1 MAIGVDA
8 AGNITSDG
16 AYSYQYN
23 RRGLLYRVYQS
34 GAAVANYS
42 YNALGQRT
50 LKTLS
55 GGKTVYQ
62 YGPGGQLLAEIGK
75 DAQGNWLA
83 LDYVWRG
90 ERPVA
95 RFKTQVTA
103 AGAASTLESL
113 ILHTDALGSPSDAS
127 NSQGNVVWRWTH
139 EAFGATAPNQDPDG
153 NGQITQLNL
162 RFPGQY
168 YDAETGLHYNMHRY
182 YQPKTGRYISSDPIG
197 VLGGINT
204 YTYALNNPLRW
215 TDPLGLYSKT
225 GCNDAQCELIDKA
238 VANAQDAANKQGIG
252 PGFSQAL
259 ETANFIC
266 KKPEKNKNY
275 CGANNDPD
283 IYLRNAFNPGKCG
296 SLPSTLLHEVSHSK
310 PLNYTEMD
318 AYILE
323 YKAYGTSMP
332 TPAKLQ
338 KDYPNLSPEQIQY
351 YSKQRE
357 EALKQ

>member
-42 YNALGQRT
+42 YNALSQRT

-95 RFKTQVTA
+95 RFKTQVTT

-127 NSQGNVVWRWTH
+127 NSGL
-139 EAFGATAPNQDPDG
+139 ALDP
-153 NGQITQLNL
+153 
-162 RFPGQY
+162 
-168 YDAETGLHYNMHRY
+168 
-182 YQPKTGRYISSDPIG
+182 
-197 VLGGINT
+197 
-204 YTYALNNPLRW
+204 
-215 TDPLGLYSKT
+215 
-225 GCNDAQCELIDKA
+225 
-238 VANAQDAANKQGIG
+238 
-252 PGFSQAL
+252 
-259 ETANFIC
+259 
-266 KKPEKNKNY
+266 
-275 CGANNDPD
+275 
-283 IYLRNAFNPGKCG
+283 
-296 SLPSTLLHEVSHSK
+296 
-310 PLNYTEMD
+310 
-318 AYILE
+318 
-323 YKAYGTSMP
+323 
-332 TPAKLQ
+332 
-338 KDYPNLSPEQIQY
+338 
-351 YSKQRE
+351 
-357 EALKQ
+357 